1 MRKKVLVFGY
11 NEYAKEIIR
20 NFIVD
25 KIDTKVYVIDEIS
38 LGAAHNDGINVELV
52 ELDDDWLDI
61 GENFDI
67 NELICFCSLD
77 DDAQNVFLTI
87 SLRAEYENLHII
99 SLATSKNSADKLRLA
114 GANKAI
120 AKLETTANVIV
131 ESLEKPGVVEFMND
145 VLYSHKDLKLAEYI
159 IQNETVLD
167 GSYLHE
173 IDLYK
178 EYNIIIL
185 AIADKELE
193 AEFTF
198 TAQGHNHRIDAGDVL
213 VVMGREKDLLAFET
227 EISKAVV
234 PEEKG
239 VK

>member
-1 MRKKVLVFGY
+1 MKKQVLVFGY
-11 NEYAKEIIR
+11 NEYAKEIVR
-20 NFIVD
+20 NFLED
-25 KIDTKVYVIDEIS
+25 NIDVIVYVIDEVS
-38 LGAAHNDGINVELV
+38 LSSAQDAGINVELV

-61 GENFDI
+61 AENFDI
-67 NELICFCSLD
+67 NELICFCSLN

-87 SLRAEYENLHII
+87 SLRAEYENLHIV

-131 ESLEKPGVVEFMND
+131 ESLEKPGVVEFMHD
-145 VLYSHKDLKLAEYI
+145 VLYSHTDLKLAEYI
-159 IQNETVLD
+159 IKKQSVLD
-167 GSYLHE
+167 ASYLHE
-173 IDLYK
+173 IDLHK

-213 VVMGREKDLLAFET
+213 VVMGRESDLIEFEK
-227 EISKAVV
+227 EISKI
-234 PEEKG
+234 
-239 VK
+239 VKRDKEGGK